1 MKIIYQ
7 ADDGATFESEAGC
20 RNYEQSRRICN
31 AISEKKLRV
40 LSYNAEVMRERD
52 FLNHRELKTTM
63 ENIYYFHCNDK
74 KALEILSEFFAED
87 FEENVTYYFDKEDD
101 EWTELDDYI
110 YNYQSL
116 LNDLLEAKTAI
127 MDGITT

>member
-1 MKIIYQ
+1 MKVIYQ

-52 FLNHRELKTTM
+52 FLNYRELKTIM
-63 ENIYYFHCNDK
+63 ESIYYFHCNDK
-74 KALEILSEFFAED
+74 KVLKILSEFFTED
-87 FEENVTYYFDKEDD
+87 FEENVTYYFNEEDD
-101 EWTELDDYI
+101 KWVELEDYI
-110 YNYQSL
+110 YNYQSF
-116 LNDLLEAKTAI
+116 LNDLLVANTVI
-127 MDGITT
+127 MDGITK

>member
-52 FLNHRELKTTM
+52 FLNYRELKTIM
-63 ENIYYFHCNDK
+63 ESIYYFHCNDK
-74 KALEILSEFFAED
+74 KVLEILSEFFAED
-87 FEENVTYYFDKEDD
+87 FEENVTYYFDEEDN

-110 YNYQSL
+110 YNFQSF
-116 LNDLLEAKTAI
+116 LNDLLEAKTTI
-127 MDGITT
+127 MNGITS

>member
-1 MKIIYQ
+1 MRIIYQ

-31 AISEKKLRV
+31 AISERKLRV

-87 FEENVTYYFDKEDD
+87 FQENVTYYFDEEDD

>member
-7 ADDGATFESEAGC
+7 ADDGATFESEAMC
-20 RNYEQSRRICN
+20 HNYEQSRRICN

-52 FLNHRELKTTM
+52 FLNHRELKNIM

-74 KALEILSEFFAED
+74 KVLEILSEFFAED
-87 FEENVTYYFDKEDD
+87 FQENVTYYFNEEDD
-101 EWTELDDYI
+101 RWVELDDDI

-116 LNDLLEAKTAI
+116 LNDLLEAKTII
-127 MDGITT
+127 MDGITQ

>member
-7 ADDGATFESEAGC
+7 ADDGATFESEVGC
-20 RNYEQSRRICN
+20 RNYEQSRKICN
-31 AISEKKLRV
+31 AISERKLRV

-52 FLNHRELKTTM
+52 FLNHRELKTIM

-74 KALEILSEFFAED
+74 KVLEILSEFFDED
-87 FEENVTYYFDKEDD
+87 FEENVTYYFDEEDD

-110 YNYQSL
+110 YNYQSF
-116 LNDLLEAKTAI
+116 LNDLLEAKTTI
-127 MDGITT
+127 MNGITQ

>member
-40 LSYNAEVMRERD
+40 LSYSAEVMRERD
-52 FLNHRELKTTM
+52 FLNYRELKTIM
-63 ENIYYFHCNDK
+63 ESIYYFHCNDK
-74 KALEILSEFFAED
+74 KVLEILSEFFAED
-87 FEENVTYYFDKEDD
+87 FEENVTYYFDEEDN

-110 YNYQSL
+110 YNYQSF
-116 LNDLLEAKTAI
+116 LNDLLEAKTTI
-127 MDGITT
+127 MNGIIS

>member
-52 FLNHRELKTTM
+52 FLNYRELKTIM
-63 ENIYYFHCNDK
+63 ESIYYFHCNDK
-74 KALEILSEFFAED
+74 KVLEILSEFFAED
-87 FEENVTYYFDKEDD
+87 FEENVTYYFDEEDN

-110 YNYQSL
+110 YNYQSF
-116 LNDLLEAKTAI
+116 LNDLLEAKTTI
-127 MDGITT
+127 MNGIIS

>member
-1 MKIIYQ
+1 MRIIYQ

-87 FEENVTYYFDKEDD
+87 FEENVTYYFDEEDD

-127 MDGITT
+127 MDGITQ